1 VRPFR
6 SRPPDPGASAL
17 LRQRLL
23 TALLG
28 RFERRLMTI
37 VAPAGFGKTTLLA
50 QAVGENALLPRGID
64 VWLSCE
70 PADAE
75 GPSLLT
81 GIADALGTAAP
92 DPAAPTTSDL
102 GAGDGAV
109 HRSTLDRI
117 VAAVWSRS
125 PVRVA
130 LVIDDVHEIPA
141 GSPGAA
147 VLDELIAALPENG
160 HVVLAGR
167 APPPVRTGR
176 LLAEGRALLLSADDL
191 LLTRT
196 ERAELA
202 ALLGVEV
209 GVLDGCGGWPALARL
224 TAVTGRSGAETY
236 VWEEVL
242 GALKPEA
249 RQALAT
255 LAAVGGADDELA
267 SAALDEPVDLDALLG
282 HVPLIAQRPS
292 AYGRW
297 YVPHDLWH
305 PFVERAIA
313 PELATAARRR
323 ASRVLRERGDLRRAG
338 ELLLADPV
346 DGAGWSELK
355 PLLVEGAAAAS
366 SLTGTVPAHA
376 WLDAVPAERRDA
388 PEVLLV
394 EAVVARLRGHAAQA
408 QTGFRRAWDAARAQG
423 AAEAE
428 VVAMSHLLHQAWW
441 QGDLGL
447 FGEVFERVEELR
459 RSGDRRADVF
469 ASLGEALLTETT
481 GNPAGALTRLEEGTV
496 AALPE
501 GLVAVRDWLRVR
513 CLLAL
518 GRGRDAFAIADPAAG
533 QPDALP
539 AVQVQPL
546 TALWLSARPEEVA
559 GRAHRIEPGPG
570 TLPRDR
576 LLANL
581 SLAAYGACM
590 GRVDEA
596 TTRLDEAR
604 RHLGTIEGGRPAL
617 LLAAVAA
624 AVAVCA
630 GDEERARAELAVI
643 DDTPANRLLVRQL
656 LPMMAVI
663 DPRWRDGLA
672 AEDLGPDHAANRA
685 MAQRLIAGRAG
696 RRDPATMTVPAA
708 AGSAPLPPAR
718 ALVALGFR
726 LATELAAR
734 REDDDLLRYLLGAV
748 GPPVRET
755 LRELAAGPGLPGAKR
770 LLRSV
775 PSPPDHELHV
785 RVLGPPR
792 VEHDGVP
799 TARPEWGRERV
810 RSLLCWLVARRRV
823 TRTETEAA
831 LWPEFDTATA
841 GGNLRTTL
849 GYLQRVLEPG
859 RAAGDAPF
867 HVRADGD
874 ALLLAEEAVTVDAWA
889 FERRLDEAADAEAA
903 GAPSVAL
910 AAYETAVALWG
921 GDYLVDVYDDWAG
934 PERDRLRSRFL
945 AGAVRAGELQLA
957 AGEVDRAL
965 LLATRAI
972 EIEAWSESAHRLAIA
987 AHLARGD
994 RASARRALDR
1004 CHRALDDLGVPPDQL
1019 TVMLE
1024 RRVLT

>member
-17 LRQRLL
+17 LRQRLV
-23 TALLG
+23 TALLD
-28 RFERRLMTI
+28 RFERRLITI

-50 QAVGENALLPRGID
+50 QAVGENILLPQGTD

-70 PADAE
+70 PADAD
-75 GPSLLT
+75 GTSLLA
-81 GIADALGTAAP
+81 GIAAALGTAVADPGAPAAGP
-92 DPAAPTTSDL
+92 DPAGPD
-102 GAGDGAV
+102 DGPA
-109 HRSTLDRI
+109 HRRSLDRI

-130 LVIDDVHEIPA
+130 LVFDDVHEIPA

-147 VLDELIAALPENG
+147 VLDDLIAALPENG

-167 APPPVRTGR
+167 ATPPVRTGR
-176 LLAEGRALLLSADDL
+176 LLAEDRALLLSADDL
-191 LLTRT
+191 LLTRG

-202 ALLGVEV
+202 ALLGVAV

-224 TAVTGRSGAETY
+224 TAVTGRSGAERY

-242 GALKPEA
+242 EGLKPEA
-249 RQALAT
+249 RVVLAT
-255 LAAVGGADDELA
+255 LAAVGGADPELA
-267 SAALDEPVDLDALLG
+267 SAALDEPVDLAELLDD
-282 HVPLIAQRPS
+282 VPLVAQR
-292 AYGRW
+292 ATAHGRW

-323 ASRVLRERGDLRRAG
+323 ASAVLRRRGDLRRAG
-338 ELLLADPV
+338 ELLLSDPI
-346 DGAGWSELK
+346 DAAGWAEMEL
-355 PLLVEGAAAAS
+355 LLVEGAAAAS

-376 WLDAVPAERRDA
+376 WLDAVPADRRDSA
-388 PEVLLV
+388 SVLLI
-394 EAVVARLRGHAAQA
+394 EAVVARLRGHAAEA

-423 AAEAE
+423 AGEAE

-441 QGDLGL
+441 QSDLAL
-447 FGEVFERVEELR
+447 FGEVFDRVEELR
-459 RSGDRRADVF
+459 RGGDDRARVF
-469 ASLGEALLTETT
+469 STLGEAMLTETT
-481 GNPAGALTRLEEGTV
+481 GDPAGALARLEDTAG
-496 AALPE
+496 LPR

-518 GRGRDAFAIADPAAG
+518 GRGREAYAIADPAAAK
-533 QPDALP
+533 PDALP

-546 TALWLSARPEEVA
+546 TALWLSARPEEMV
-559 GRAHRIEPGPG
+559 GRTHRIEPGPA

-581 SLAAYGACM
+581 SLAAYGACL

-596 TTRLDEAR
+596 TARLDEAR

-617 LLAAVAA
+617 LLAAVAG
-624 AVAVCA
+624 AVATCA
-630 GDEERARAELAVI
+630 GDEAAARDELAAI

-656 LPMMAVI
+656 LPLMSVV

-672 AEDLGPDHAANRA
+672 AEELGPDHAANRA
-685 MAQRLIAGRAG
+685 VARFLVALREG
-696 RRDPATMTVPAA
+696 TVPAA
-708 AGSAPLPPAR
+708 PPVPAVAPER
-718 ALVALGFR
+718 VLVALGFR
-726 LATELAAR
+726 LATEVATR
-734 REDDDLLRYLLGAV
+734 TEDDHLLRYLLGVA
-748 GPPVRET
+748 GAPVREA
-755 LRELAAGPGLPGAKR
+755 LRSLVAAGCTGAR
-770 LLRSV
+770 RMLRNV
-775 PSPPDHELHV
+775 PSPPDHQLHV
-785 RVLGPPR
+785 RVLGPPT
-792 VEHDGVP
+792 VEHDGVA
-799 TARPEWGRERV
+799 TTRPEWGRERV

-874 ALLLAEEAVTVDAWA
+874 ALLLAEEAVTVDAWT
-889 FERRLDEAADAEAA
+889 FEHRLDEAADAEAA

-910 AAYETAVALWG
+910 AAYESAVALWG

-972 EIEAWSESAHRLAIA
+972 ETEAWSEAAHRLAIA

-994 RASARRALDR
+994 RGSARRALDR
-1004 CHRALDDLGVPPDQL
+1004 CHRALDDLGVAPDEL

-1024 RRVLT
+1024 RRVLG